1 MVRARAAQLT
11 EELEVRPEDL
21 GPLVA
26 TAHSLRRR
34 PGGWLHLQPGV
45 PEETVPPPPRG
56 LALLLAGSAPGPA
69 PVATWV
75 PGAVRRRI
83 PGSGRQAVDQLG
95 IQHGLAVRA
104 RPRLAEAGLWP
115 PPAGWLLRQDDPR
128 RGLVLEVRPEVEL
141 EQLLRWLLRATE
153 ALSGLPV
160 SGRWRALVFR
170 RAD

>member
-1 MVRARAAQLT
+1 VVRARAAQLT
-11 EELEVRPEDL
+11 EELEVHPEDL

-26 TAHSLRRR
+26 TAHSLRGR

-45 PEETVPPPPRG
+45 PEEAVPPPPRG

-115 PPAGWLLRQDDPR
+115 LSSGWLLRQDDPR
-128 RGLVLEVRPEVEL
+128 RGLVLEVRPEVGL
-141 EQLLRWLLRATE
+141 DVVFQWLLTASG
-153 ALSGLPV
+153 ALSGVPLT
-160 SGRWRALVFR
+160 GRWRALVFR